1 MINMEPITVVLAAA
15 LASGLTE
22 VGKLAVKD
30 AYSALKEK
38 LVTLLGKDSEPLKT
52 LEKLESRP
60 DSEGRRLMLDEEF
73 VESKVSESAEIRELV
88 ETLSN
93 KLKES
98 DSGKA
103 ALAQFNINAE
113 TIGVVAN
120 TVEHIEQKF

>member
-1 MINMEPITVVLAAA
+1 MEPITAVIAAA
-15 LASGLTE
+15 LATGLKE
-22 VGKLAVKD
+22 VGKIATKD
-30 AYSALKEK
+30 AYNALKQK

-60 DSEGRRLMLDEEF
+60 DTEWRRLKLDEEL

-88 ETLSN
+88 DALSN